1 MKNGYPE
8 KTLGDWTCMCFGCE
22 LGTMAA
28 MAVFFLVVGKQNMM
42 IRSRICQGN
51 GWLVYSFW
59 WPGHGDVFSASSP
72 HIVSTKSDDLNPLRS
87 RIFSENQFHINFLL
101 ISSSQKH
108 MHHALSHEMDT
119 PASWDSPVNLEI
131 VSYPKKKGRSL
142 MSHRSKREGSGA

>member
-8 KTLGDWTCMCFGCE
+8 KTLGDWTCICFGCE
-22 LGTMAA
+22 LGT

-87 RIFSENQFHINFLL
+87 RRFSENQFHINFLFF
-101 ISSSQKH
+101 SDQPDKH
-108 MHHALSHEMDT
+108 A
-119 PASWDSPVNLEI
+119 EI
-131 VSYPKKKGRSL
+131 RKHVKVRDEFPIQGVSEIYAPLPSRL
-142 MSHRSKREGSGA
+142 LRCDMSARPFFFG